1 MDGQGLDFL
10 AGLRSALGV
19 ECPECGEVNPGSA
32 EYCEACGAPMPYEEE
47 EESFSIVHAE
57 GVAGEEPEVFPEDL
71 FFIDLNREENLAFL
85 QETINNARDGGMSY
99 ADYQARIKKVEATA
113 ISYVDKFCSRS
124 VAAKADLMPEM
135 KRNLFLRMTSY
146 LEEYLK
152 GCSRMRE
159 YDGGAD
165 GTAAM
170 EGILAAERALNN
182 LAKFQKK
189 AQAIG
194 S

>member
-32 EYCEACGAPMPYEEE
+32 EYCEVCGALMPYEEE

-57 GVAGEEPEVFPEDL
+57 GVSGEEPDVSPEDL
-71 FFIDLNREENLAFL
+71 FFYDLHREENLAFL
-85 QETINNARDGGMSY
+85 QETINNARGGGMSY
-99 ADYQARIKKVEATA
+99 ADYQARIKKVEAMA
-113 ISYVDKFCSRS
+113 RSGVERFCSDA
-124 VAAKADLMPEM
+124 VMVKANIMPEVR
-135 KRNLFLRMTSY
+135 RNLFLRMTSY
-146 LEEYLK
+146 FEEYLK
-152 GCSRMRE
+152 GCRRMLE

-170 EGILAAERALNN
+170 EGILATERALNN
-182 LAKFQKK
+182 LAKYQKK
-189 AQAIG
+189 AQAG
-194 S
+194 

>member
-10 AGLRSALGV
+10 AGLRNALGV

-32 EYCEACGAPMPYEEE
+32 EYCEVCGALMPYEEE

-57 GVAGEEPEVFPEDL
+57 GVVGEEPEVFPEDL
-71 FFIDLNREENLAFL
+71 FYLDLKREENLVFL
-85 QETINNARDGGMSY
+85 QETINNARDGGMSF
-99 ADYQARIKKVEATA
+99 ADYQIRIKKIEAMA
-113 ISYVDKFCSRS
+113 KSAVDKFCNDS
-124 VAAKADLMPEM
+124 VTIKASHMPEIQ
-135 KRNLFLRMTSY
+135 RNLFLRMTSY

-152 GCSRMRE
+152 GCRRMKE

-170 EGILAAERALNN
+170 EGILTAERALNN

-189 AQAIG
+189 AQATG